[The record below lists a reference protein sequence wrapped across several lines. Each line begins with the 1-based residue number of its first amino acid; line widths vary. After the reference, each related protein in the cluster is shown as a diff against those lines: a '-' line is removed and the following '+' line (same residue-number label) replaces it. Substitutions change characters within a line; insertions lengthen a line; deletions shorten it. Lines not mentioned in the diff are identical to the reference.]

1 MKKIIVTITVC
12 LTVFAAC
19 SMPSRKTERD
29 LNHYRIDLNLVPSDK
44 LIESRIYLE
53 FHSREDNLKDI
64 VFYLHKQ
71 FNIREVTGRLVSG
84 FHFNREG
91 KSPASYLPEGRPVK
105 IQFSRPLRKEES
117 TTLHFI
123 YDGTI
128 TEWPS
133 WSANIISEDWVEIG
147 LYLPWFPYN
156 AEYGDFTFEAKV
168 KIDPAFQVCSY
179 GQAKRSGPVWTV
191 LSDDQTDDI
200 IIIASKRL
208 KSHTLHKKDLLINVH
223 YVTLQ
228 NSTAK
233 QMGEDLHAAMTIFKS
248 WFGDNKSKAISL
260 VESVRERGGGYARR
274 GLIVLGGL
282 DDQMYTEKR
291 EAYIHYLSHEVA
303 HIWWRGAST
312 VNWEDWMNEGFAEYS
327 ALLVV
332 REMFGRES
340 FERRLSGKL
349 EGIQNIPPI
358 WDFNRNDRSTPKK
371 REEIEKI
378 LYSKGPVLL
387 YELEE
392 KIGKVKFLEFCR
404 RLVANNITST
414 EGLLKILGNLE
425 GDEVKIWFEILLKTR

>member
-12 LTVFAAC
+12 LTIFAAC

-44 LIESRIYLE
+44 LIESRVYLE

-208 KSHTLHKKDLLINVH
+208 KSHTLHKKDLLINVY

-228 NSTAK
+228 EKTAK

-248 WFGDNKSKAISL
+248 WFGGNKSNVISL
-260 VESVRERGGGYARR
+260 IESVRERGGGYARK

-282 DDQMYTEKR
+282 DGQMYFERR
-291 EAYIHYLSHEVA
+291 EAYVRYLSHEAA
-303 HIWWRGAST
+303 HLWWQGASN
-312 VNWEDWMNEGFAEYS
+312 VSWEDWMNEGFAEYS

-332 REMFGRES
+332 REMFGREA
-340 FERRLSGKL
+340 FERRLSEKVAN
-349 EGIQNIPPI
+349 IQSTAPI
-358 WDFNRNDRSTPKK
+358 WGFDRNDRSTPKK

-392 KIGKVKFLEFCR
+392 KIGKVNFLEFCR

>member
-1 MKKIIVTITVC
+1 LKKIIVTITVC

-29 LNHYRIDLNLVPSDK
+29 LNQYRIDLNLVPSDK
-44 LIESRIYLE
+44 LIESRVYLE

-133 WSANIISEDWVEIG
+133 WSANIISEGWVEIG

-168 KIDPAFQVCSY
+168 KVDPAFQVCSY

-228 NSTAK
+228 TPNKERK
-233 QMGEDLHAAMTIFKS
+233 QS
-248 WFGDNKSKAISL
+248 
-260 VESVRERGGGYARR
+260 
-274 GLIVLGGL
+274 
-282 DDQMYTEKR
+282 
-291 EAYIHYLSHEVA
+291 
-303 HIWWRGAST
+303 
-312 VNWEDWMNEGFAEYS
+312 
-327 ALLVV
+327 
-332 REMFGRES
+332 
-340 FERRLSGKL
+340 
-349 EGIQNIPPI
+349 
-358 WDFNRNDRSTPKK
+358 
-371 REEIEKI
+371 I
-378 LYSKGPVLL
+378 L
-387 YELEE
+387 
-392 KIGKVKFLEFCR
+392 
-404 RLVANNITST
+404 A
-414 EGLLKILGNLE
+414 
-425 GDEVKIWFEILLKTR
+425 